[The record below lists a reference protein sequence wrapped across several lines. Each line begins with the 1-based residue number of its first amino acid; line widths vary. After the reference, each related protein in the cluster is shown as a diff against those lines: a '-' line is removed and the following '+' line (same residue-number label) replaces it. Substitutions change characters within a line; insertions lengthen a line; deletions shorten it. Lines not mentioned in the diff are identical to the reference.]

1 MVTVRKYSKAD
12 IPQMIEIWNA
22 VVNEG
27 NAFPQTET
35 LDAAGGEEFFSQQ
48 SYCGVA
54 EENGEIAGM
63 YILHPNNVG
72 RCGHISNASYAVRA
86 DVRGK
91 GVGKALV
98 EDCMNRARDC
108 GFRILQFN
116 AVVSTNTAA
125 RRLYEKLGFQPLGV
139 IKGGFLNKDGV
150 YEDIV
155 PYYIQLTI
163 GDLQ

>member
-1 MVTVRKYSKAD
+1 MVKVRKFEEAD
-12 IPQMIEIWNA
+12 IAYMTEIWNG

-27 NAFPQTET
+27 NAFPQIET
-35 LDAAGGEEFFSQQ
+35 LDMISGKEFFGAQ

-54 EENGEIAGM
+54 ERSGEIVGM

-72 RCGHISNASYAVRA
+72 RCGHISNASYAVRS
-86 DVRGK
+86 DMRGK
-91 GVGKALV
+91 GIGKALV
-98 EDCMNRARDC
+98 EDCIDRARDC

-125 RRLYEKLGFQPLGV
+125 RRLYEKLGFQLLGV
-139 IKGGFLNKDGV
+139 IKGGFLKKDGE

-155 PYYIQLTI
+155 PYYIQLT
-163 GDLQ
+163 DK